1 MIKWISNV
9 DPFVIWL
16 IPMKISKKICGG
28 KQELLIERNKSFRH
42 PQRTKERKSDSL
54 SLSLESLEPENIATL
69 RSRR

>member
-1 MIKWISNV
+1 MIKWIKRRSLRH
-9 DPFVIWL
+9 L
-16 IPMKISKKICGG
+16 INPKENLEKICGG
-28 KQELLIERNKSFRH
+28 EQELLIERNKSFRH

>member
-1 MIKWISNV
+1 MIKWIKRRSLRH
-9 DPFVIWL
+9 L
-16 IPMKISKKICGG
+16 INPNENLEKICGG
-28 KQELLIERNKSFRH
+28 EQELLIERNKSFRH

>member
-1 MIKWISNV
+1 MNLKRRSLRH
-9 DPFVIWL
+9 L
-16 IPMKISKKICGG
+16 INPNENLEKICGG

-54 SLSLESLEPENIATL
+54 SLSRRESLEPENIATL